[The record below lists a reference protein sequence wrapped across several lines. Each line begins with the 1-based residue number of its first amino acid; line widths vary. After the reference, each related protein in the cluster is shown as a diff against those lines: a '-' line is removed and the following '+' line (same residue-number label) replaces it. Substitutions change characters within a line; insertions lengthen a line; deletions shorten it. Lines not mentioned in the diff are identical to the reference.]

1 MEVHSSLLA
10 VVAIAAFCCAY
21 VSIALGVGYGTIL
34 TPLLLL
40 MGFLPLQIIPAVLL
54 SQLVSGFTGGI
65 AHHRLGNINLDF
77 KRDKNIK
84 KRLRGLGYLPSS
96 SDAKVI
102 FVLAI
107 CGTIGVLIGVVTA
120 VNIPTVALEVYIGIM
135 VLLIGL
141 VVLIKKSKGAV
152 FSWKT
157 LAAVGVVS
165 SFNKGMTG
173 GGYVPLITGGQIVS
187 GREVKSAIGSTTLA
201 VAFTCAVGF
210 LCYALVEGD
219 IYWILAGVTCGGAII
234 AAPFAAITA
243 KKLSTDK
250 LKVIIGIST
259 CILGALTLVKAFV
272 F

>member
-1 MEVHSSLLA
+1 MEVQPALLA

-21 VSIALGVGYGTIL
+21 LSIALGVGYGTIL

-65 AHHRLGNINLDF
+65 AHHRLGNIELDF
-77 KRDKNIK
+77 KQDRNIK
-84 KRLRGLGYLPSS
+84 KRLRGLGYIPSS

-102 FVLAI
+102 FILAI
-107 CGTIGVLIGVVTA
+107 CGTIGVLIGVFTA
-120 VNIPTVALEVYIGIM
+120 VNIPTVVLETYIGVL
-135 VLLIGL
+135 VLLVGMI
-141 VVLIKKSKGAV
+141 VLIKK
-152 FSWKT
+152 T
-157 LAAVGVVS
+157 VGLLS

-210 LCYALVEGD
+210 LCYALVEGN
-219 IYWILAGVTCGGAII
+219 IYWALAGVTCGGAVI

-243 KKLSTDK
+243 KKLTTQK
-250 LKVIIGIST
+250 LKTIIGIST
-259 CILGALTLVKAFV
+259 CILGALTLVKAFI